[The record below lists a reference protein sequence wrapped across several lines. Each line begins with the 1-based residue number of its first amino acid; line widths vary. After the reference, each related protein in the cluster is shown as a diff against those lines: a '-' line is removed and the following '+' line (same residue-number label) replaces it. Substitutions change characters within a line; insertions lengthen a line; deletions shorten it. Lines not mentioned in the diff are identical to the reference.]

1 MEHLRDEIAFKQ
13 IAVVGS
19 GVDHWLYGLS
29 KDGDVYHYNHRA
41 AVWEPLTMA
50 VKEGLRADDGETS
63 VEADSNTSI
72 AQPCGSTWQWR

>member
-1 MEHLRDEIAFKQ
+1 MKHLRDEIAFKQ

-50 VKEGLRADDGETS
+50 VNGALQAEDVVPS

-72 AQPCGSTWQWR
+72 AQPCGSRWQWK

>member
-41 AVWEPLTMA
+41 ALWEPLTMA
-50 VKEGLRADDGETS
+50 VTGGLRAEDVATS
-63 VEADSNTSI
+63 DEADSNTSI
-72 AQPCGSTWQWR
+72 AQPYGSCWQWE